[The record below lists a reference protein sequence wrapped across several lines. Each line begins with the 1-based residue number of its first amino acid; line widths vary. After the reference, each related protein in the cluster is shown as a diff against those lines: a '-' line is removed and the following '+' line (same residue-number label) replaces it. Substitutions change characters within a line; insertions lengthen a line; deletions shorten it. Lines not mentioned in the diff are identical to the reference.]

1 MEWSEREKKRR
12 GRGGGGKMGLER
24 GGHEVGFGPF
34 RVNGIRRGRER
45 DICAG

>member
-1 MEWSEREKKRR
+1 MRSGVKERRRR
-12 GRGGGGKMGLER
+12 GRRAGRWGLQR
-24 GGHEVGFGPF
+24 GGHEVGFGPS

>member
-1 MEWSEREKKRR
+1 MGKR
-12 GRGGGGKMGLER
+12 GRGEEDEEEEEGSEIGLQR
-24 GGHEVGFGPF
+24 GGHEVGFGPS